1 MAYLNKAEKRIFAA
15 DTLEIIRNNSD
26 LISQQGFKPD
36 SLITELE
43 QLFEEAKAA
52 EARQLEAKV
61 NLRNAT
67 IHSQKSLN
75 NVYTKASSAIDIVSG
90 VLGKKHSLVHQLKK
104 LRRW

>member
-43 QLFEEAKAA
+43 HLFEEAKAA

-67 IHSQKSLN
+67 IHSQNSLN
-75 NVYTKASSAIDIVSG
+75 NVYTKASSAIDIASG
-90 VLGKKHSLVHQLKK
+90 VLGKKHSLVRQLKK